1 MSSVPK
7 ILVTRVVLV
16 LGVATLLLSACG
28 QKGPLYLPND
38 PDFNQR
44 ARLPDIVGRQF
55 PDLPGT
61 AKPATSATSAASAA
75 APAASAAR

>member
-1 MSSVPK
+1 MSSVSK
-7 ILVTRVVLV
+7 ILVTRLVLV
-16 LGVATLLLSACG
+16 LGVATVLLCACG

-61 AKPATSATSAASAA
+61 AKPATNAASAA
-75 APAASAAR
+75 AVAASAAH